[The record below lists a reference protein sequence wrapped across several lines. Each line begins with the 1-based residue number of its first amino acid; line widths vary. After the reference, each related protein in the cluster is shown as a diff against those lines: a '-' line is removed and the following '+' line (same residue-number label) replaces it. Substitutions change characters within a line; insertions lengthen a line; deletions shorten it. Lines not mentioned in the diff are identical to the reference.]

1 MYSWVLPR
9 RSSMVR
15 TPRASTRACPRD
27 VSLYIALSRI
37 GIYVALYTP
46 DTHASSCARTLPSP
60 SSPTSIPGGARMED
74 HGKCSPCAP
83 SCYNTLRCCQ
93 KRLSGIP
100 RRRYKRHGVQDNN
113 DVPLN
118 IYKGTTKCAIQ
129 ADEVLQLEHIR
140 AVYAIFRVHSLDVS
154 PRVAYVSLNIK
165 HAACISVF
173 ACARAVSGRVAS
185 NGRELVPRS
194 HPRAAHFVTKGEH

>member
-1 MYSWVLPR
+1 M
-9 RSSMVR
+9 
-15 TPRASTRACPRD
+15 
-27 VSLYIALSRI
+27 
-37 GIYVALYTP
+37 YTP
-46 DTHASSCARTLPSP
+46 DTHASSCAHTLSSP
-60 SSPTSIPGGARMED
+60 SSSTSLQGGARMEN
-74 HGKCSPCAP
+74 HGKRSSCAP

-100 RRRYKRHGVQDNN
+100 RRRYKRHCAQDNN

-118 IYKGTTKCAIQ
+118 IYEGTTKCVIQ

-140 AVYAIFRVHSLDVS
+140 AVYAMFRAHSLDVS
-154 PRVAYVSLNIK
+154 PRVAYVSLNTR
-165 HAACISVF
+165 HAARVGVF

-194 HPRAAHFVTKGEH
+194 HPRAAHFVTKGEY